1 MGADF
6 AFDRHGIIFIVS
18 GPSGAGKSTLVD
30 GLMARYPE
38 LTLSVSYTTRAP
50 RGTEKD
56 GREYHFVDTAR
67 FRANEVEGEFAEW
80 AEVHGALYGTP
91 RAPLDDAVAEGRDML
106 LDIDVQGARRLK
118 HLYRDS
124 AVAIMVFPP
133 SWAEL
138 ERRLRDR
145 GTDDEATIARRLQ
158 RAHAEAEEV
167 RRYDYWIRNAER
179 DASIALATSIVAAE
193 RARVSRIVVEDGP

>member
-6 AFDRHGIIFIVS
+6 TFDRHGIVFIVS
-18 GPSGAGKSTLVD
+18 GPSGAGKSTLVE

-50 RGTEKD
+50 RGAEVD
-56 GREYHFVDTAR
+56 GREYHFVDTATFER
-67 FRANEVEGEFAEW
+67 LQAGHEFAES

-91 RAPLDDAVAEGRDML
+91 RGPLDDAIAEGRDML
-106 LDIDVQGARRLK
+106 LDVDVQGARRLK
-118 HLYRDS
+118 NLYRDS

-145 GTDDEATIARRLQ
+145 GTDDDATITRRLA
-158 RAHAEAEEV
+158 RAHEEAAEV
-167 RRYDYWIRNAER
+167 GRYDYWIRNADRE
-179 DASIALATSIVAAE
+179 ASIALATSIVIAE
-193 RARVSRIVVEDGP
+193 RARVSRIVVEAMP